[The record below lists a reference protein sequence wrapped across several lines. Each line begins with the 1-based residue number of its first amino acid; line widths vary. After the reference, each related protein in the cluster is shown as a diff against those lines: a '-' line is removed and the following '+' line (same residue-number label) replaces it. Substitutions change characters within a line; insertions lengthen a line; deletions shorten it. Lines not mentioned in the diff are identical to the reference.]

1 MKPGSKT
8 HRHHIRITGDELR
21 ELKKLTGS
29 MVEAF
34 GLDRKIEK
42 YAGIRPITLYRWDIE
57 CLMDVTAMALD
68 DPEAY
73 PDKST
78 QEYQALARLDARLR
92 AEYDA
97 VYPGES

>member
-1 MKPGSKT
+1 MKPGSKA

-21 ELKKLTGS
+21 ELKKLTWA

-42 YAGIRPITLYRWDIE
+42 YAGTRPITLYRWDLD
-57 CLMDVTAMALD
+57 CLIDVIAMALD
-68 DPEAY
+68 DQQAY

-78 QEYQALARLDARLR
+78 QEYQALAQLDARLR
-92 AEYDA
+92 AEYDTI
-97 VYPGES
+97 YPAES

>member
-1 MKPGSKT
+1 MQ
-8 HRHHIRITGDELR
+8 
-21 ELKKLTGS
+21 ELKKLTWS
-29 MVEAF
+29 MAEAF

-42 YAGIRPITLYRWDIE
+42 YAGTRPITLYRWDIE
-57 CLMDVTAMALD
+57 CLMDVTSMALD

-73 PDKST
+73 PDKSA